1 MGLPIMNKLKN
12 DDSGGKGLGSSFT
25 GPDYKYQD
33 FIKST
38 DEMGMSGEGTFTAL
52 GNDIAGMISYSQLLI
67 EGGGKAR
74 KGGPLGNKFFVKT
87 GTKCQPSKKVD
98 GKWEPI
104 KDASGNNST
113 ASRYLW
119 LDNTTK
125 GKLPFISGK
134 SPFKGLV
141 PGMIEN
147 LGALN
152 PMGIMA
158 GMVEGS
164 TPPCTKIRRRTG
176 PYKGGGMKTE
186 SHYVAIKDQEGFQ
199 IMNNFLNKKNTIP
212 STKLNLK
219 NNPFANLYNACFG
232 ILLLYI
238 LFNVMKK

>member
-1 MGLPIMNKLKN
+1 MGLPIMKKLKK
-12 DDSGGKGLGSSFT
+12 DDTGATGKDPSFT

-38 DEMGMSGEGTFTAL
+38 DEMGMSGEGSFAAL

-67 EGGGKAR
+67 EGSGKAR

-87 GTKCQPSKKVD
+87 GTKCQPSKKVK
-98 GKWEPI
+98 GKWKPVGGKAE
-104 KDASGNNST
+104 
-113 ASRYLW
+113 RYLW

-152 PMGIMA
+152 PMGIMS

-164 TPPCTKIRRRTG
+164 TPPCTKIQRRTG
-176 PYKGGGMKTE
+176 PWNKGGGMKIE
-186 SHYVAIKDQEGFQ
+186 SHYVAVKDQEGFQ
-199 IMNNFLNKKNTIP
+199 TMNNFLNNEESIP

-219 NNPFANLYNACFG
+219 NKPFVNLYNAGFG
-232 ILLLYI
+232 FLLLYI

>member
-1 MGLPIMNKLKN
+1 MGLPIMNKLKK
-12 DDSGGKGLGSSFT
+12 DDSGGKNLGSSFT

-38 DEMGMSGEGTFTAL
+38 DEMGMSGAGNFGAL

-67 EGGGKAR
+67 EGSGKAR

-87 GTKCQPSKKVD
+87 GTKCQPSKKVN
-98 GKWEPI
+98 GKWKATGGKAE
-104 KDASGNNST
+104 
-113 ASRYLW
+113 RYLW

-125 GKLPFISGK
+125 GNLPFISGK

-164 TPPCTKIRRRTG
+164 TPPCTKITRKTG
-176 PYKGGGMKTE
+176 PFKGGRMKTE
-186 SHYVAIKDQEGFQ
+186 SHYVAVKDQEGFQ
-199 IMNNFLNKKNTIP
+199 AMNNFLNKEHTVP

-219 NNPFANLYNACFG
+219 NNPFANLYNAGFG
-232 ILLLYI
+232 LLLLYI

>member
-1 MGLPIMNKLKN
+1 MGLPIMKKLKN

-38 DEMGMSGEGTFTAL
+38 DEMGMSGAGNFDAL
-52 GNDIAGMISYSQLLI
+52 GKDIAGMISYSQLLI

-87 GTKCQPSKKVD
+87 GTKCQPSKKVG
-98 GKWEPI
+98 GKWKPVGG
-104 KDASGNNST
+104 KAD
-113 ASRYLW
+113 RYLW

-125 GKLPFISGK
+125 GNLPFISGK

-176 PYKGGGMKTE
+176 PFKGGRMKTE
-186 SHYVAIKDQEGFQ
+186 SHYVAVKDQEGFQ
-199 IMNNFLNKKNTIP
+199 AMHNFLNKNQSMP
-212 STKLNLK
+212 STQLNLTNK
-219 NNPFANLYNACFG
+219 PFVNLYNAGFG
-232 ILLLYI
+232 LLLLYI